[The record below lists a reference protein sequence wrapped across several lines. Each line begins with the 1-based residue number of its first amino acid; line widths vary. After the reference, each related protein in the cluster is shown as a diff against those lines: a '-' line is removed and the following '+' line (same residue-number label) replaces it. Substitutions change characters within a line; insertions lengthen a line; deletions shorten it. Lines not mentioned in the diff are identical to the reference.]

1 MLRAVRE
8 QNLDASLLLFASVL
22 GPGDTSNGHMSQM
35 LIDFIEGRLP
45 ASVRAGYNDF
55 DIRDVADVLPAIVER
70 AKKGESYIFAHEPDS
85 VDDVL
90 KIAAD
95 MTGRK
100 KPPALPL
107 WSAYL
112 GIPFLW
118 FAAKIRRK
126 RPLYTAAALA
136 SLREDADFPI
146 AKTQQEFGYR
156 PRPLEETVRAHIQ
169 YLIDKGLVRL

>member
-1 MLRAVRE
+1 
-8 QNLDASLLLFASVL
+8 
-22 GPGDTSNGHMSQM
+22 
-35 LIDFIEGRLP
+35 
-45 ASVRAGYNDF
+45 
-55 DIRDVADVLPAIVER
+55 
-70 AKKGESYIFAHEPDS
+70 
-85 VDDVL
+85 
-90 KIAAD
+90 